1 MATRLDRP
9 IKRELEL
16 DGALYTVTI
25 SPEGVKI
32 VAKGRRKGQML
43 SWRTL
48 LSGDADLAQQ
58 LKLSVA
64 AFDEEHHS
72 R

>member
-1 MATRLDRP
+1 MTTRLDKP

-25 SPEGVKI
+25 SSEGVKI
-32 VAKGRRKGQML
+32 VEKGHRKGQMI
-43 SWRTL
+43 SWRAL
-48 LSGDADLAQQ
+48 LSGDADLTQQ

-64 AFDEEHHS
+64 AFDAEHHS

>member
-1 MATRLDRP
+1 MATRLAKA
-9 IKRELEL
+9 IQRELEL
-16 DGALYTVTI
+16 DGALYTVTV

-32 VAKGRRKGQML
+32 VGKGRRKGQMI
-43 SWRTL
+43 SWRDL

-72 R
+72 K